1 LETLMWP
8 SSFIW
13 YVMTASKIRTKR
25 LEVEKKHT
33 QGDADE
39 TKDKD
44 MQIQF
49 HPTKSSRK
57 VPMGGGHVT
66 KQCDEVDDADVNG
79 DARKRFV
86 LDVVDEWLWW
96 PRAAGMEMREL
107 ERVLSL
113 R

>member
-1 LETLMWP
+1 
-8 SSFIW
+8 
-13 YVMTASKIRTKR
+13 
-25 LEVEKKHT
+25 
-33 QGDADE
+33 
-39 TKDKD
+39 
-44 MQIQF
+44 
-49 HPTKSSRK
+49 
-57 VPMGGGHVT
+57 MGGGHVT

-96 PRAAGMEMREL
+96 PRAAGMEMRDL

>member
-1 LETLMWP
+1 MWP

-44 MQIQF
+44 M
-49 HPTKSSRK
+49 
-57 VPMGGGHVT
+57 
-66 KQCDEVDDADVNG
+66 ADSISPNQKFPQGSNG
-79 DARKRFV
+79 
-86 LDVVDEWLWW
+86 WW
-96 PRAAGMEMREL
+96 TCN
-107 ERVLSL
+107 
-113 R
+113 